1 MSPSVGTLYNPI
13 LLKTYNIYS
22 SHNFFNQCLRYSIQ
36 ILLFEQGIAFFPVL
50 FFTTGCPLGSF
61 FMTVSIHTIAIFFT
75 KRSGCPSVQVSPE
88 PSAFPVIKTILTIV
102 NIKIRK
108 PFHKLLL
115 LQKSALGNFYYK
127 YSRIKVVNYLKRF
140 QNDGI
145 SLINFSRS
153 NRFSNTVFNT
163 GGRSPDKSKYFT
175 GYFLYF
181 HCSMSQFISAPFKSN
196 DTTVQPIFLA
206 TLPTLPVPLN
216 NSNNFI
222 ILL

>member
-22 SHNFFNQCLRYSIQ
+22 NHNFFNQCLRYSIQ

-115 LQKSALGNFYYK
+115 LQKSALGIFYYK

-153 NRFSNTVFNT
+153 NRFSNTVIQYRGEKPRQSQSISLDIFCISIVVC
-163 GGRSPDKSKYFT
+163 RSLYQPLSNLMTQQSSPYF
-175 GYFLYF
+175 
-181 HCSMSQFISAPFKSN
+181 
-196 DTTVQPIFLA
+196 
-206 TLPTLPVPLN
+206 
-216 NSNNFI
+216 
-222 ILL
+222 